1 MIVFY
6 QYLIGVMG
14 KHEPELL
21 KVKVDLEF
29 NRLFDRTLLKAQ
41 IHGNR
46 FFQSL
51 DKYFFETHFYQKYRG
66 MINLVFWPCMFILI
80 TYLFPNSI
88 YILSAILIVVLLMY
102 FAASIIIRY
111 EKRKN
116 GQEFEDDSGLL
127 FLPYRLIKRTLNNS
141 RLYNHHPRMVTAL
154 FGT

>member
-1 MIVFY
+1 
-6 QYLIGVMG
+6 
-14 KHEPELL
+14 
-21 KVKVDLEF
+21 
-29 NRLFDRTLLKAQ
+29 
-41 IHGNR
+41 
-46 FFQSL
+46 
-51 DKYFFETHFYQKYRG
+51 

-127 FLPYRLIKRTLNNS
+127 VFALI
-141 RLYNHHPRMVTAL
+141 A
-154 FGT
+154 

>member
-102 FAASIIIRY
+102 FAASIIIR
-111 EKRKN
+111 
-116 GQEFEDDSGLL
+116 
-127 FLPYRLIKRTLNNS
+127 
-141 RLYNHHPRMVTAL
+141 
-154 FGT
+154 